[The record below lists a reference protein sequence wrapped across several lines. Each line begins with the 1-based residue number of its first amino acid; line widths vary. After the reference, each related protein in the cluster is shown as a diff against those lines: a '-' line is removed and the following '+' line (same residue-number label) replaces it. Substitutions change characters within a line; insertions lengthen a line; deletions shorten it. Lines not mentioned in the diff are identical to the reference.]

1 MRPLRRDLRRTLK
14 SVFGLDSLRPG
25 QDQVIDSVLAGT
37 NTLAVM
43 PTGAGKSL
51 CYQLPALV
59 LPGMT
64 IVVSPLIALMKD
76 QYEKLQQ
83 LGVVASQINSA
94 VPGDEQPAQH
104 DKISSAEAEFVFTTP
119 EQLAN
124 PAFMHELKQKKI
136 DLVVI

>member
-1 MRPLRRDLRRTLK
+1 MRALRRDLRRTLK
-14 SVFGLDSLRPG
+14 TVFGLDSLRPG
-25 QDQVIDSVLAGT
+25 QDQVIDSVLAGRH
-37 NTLAVM
+37 TLAVM

-83 LGVVASQINSA
+83 LGVAASQINSA
-94 VPGDEQPAQH
+94 VPGDQQPAQH
-104 DKISSAEAEFVFTTP
+104 DKIASAEADVSCGRDRP
-119 EQLAN
+119 
-124 PAFMHELKQKKI
+124 PY
-136 DLVVI
+136 

>member
-1 MRPLRRDLRRTLK
+1 MRLEQATDQAAAVLRER
-14 SVFGLDSLRPG
+14 FGFDGFRPG
-25 QDQVIDSVLAGT
+25 QKEVIDHLLDGDSTA
-37 NTLAVM
+37 AVF

-51 CYQLPALV
+51 CYQLPALI

-94 VPGDEQPAQH
+94 VPGDEQSAQH
-104 DKISSAEAEFVFTTP
+104 AKISSAEAEFVFTTP
-119 EQLAN
+119 EQLEN
-124 PAFMHELKQKKI
+124 PRF
-136 DLVVI
+136 